1 MTTIAQS
8 FYSYLSGN
16 STITNLVSTRIFPQ
30 TIPQIIDDRPA
41 ITYYQEAGDY
51 IEHLAG
57 RSNTKMAE
65 FEVHCWSTS
74 YLTARNV
81 AETVDAQLTGY
92 RGTFG
97 SHTAESI
104 RKTNDFDGGFETDT
118 GLHRAILRFEIA
130 YY

>member
-8 FYSYLSGN
+8 FYAYLSAN
-16 STITNLVSTRIFPQ
+16 SSITTLVSTRIFPG
-30 TIPQIIDDRPA
+30 TIPEAITARPT
-41 ITYYQEAGDY
+41 ITYYQESGEY
-51 IEHLAG
+51 FEHLAG
-57 RSNTKMAE
+57 RSDTKLAE
-65 FEVHCWSTS
+65 FEVSCWDDT

-81 AETVDAQLTGY
+81 ADTVDAQLTGL

-104 RKTNDFDGGFETDT
+104 RKVGDFDGGYETDT
-118 GLHRAILRFEIA
+118 GLYRAILRFEIA